1 MSTIYIRK
9 IALGLFLHF
18 VIFLHPPLQVGA
30 TTSLNLVVEDKLVS
44 CCYQQALKCNQD
56 AYLCADPTHLLLVVV
71 TFILVSKE
79 SKTQSSFQATL
90 LLPSQSYDCSDIM
103 TAARPFRSLKKWR
116 RSIYFTYKCHATTKT
131 SFLEIVD
138 CKYLELT
145 SCKTD

>member
-103 TAARPFRSLKKWR
+103 TAARPFRSLKK
-116 RSIYFTYKCHATTKT
+116 
-131 SFLEIVD
+131 
-138 CKYLELT
+138 
-145 SCKTD
+145 

>member
-1 MSTIYIRK
+1 MACHNIISAFLTFLVS
-9 IALGLFLHF
+9 IAKVLLAIKKASFVYQHECYLHTQDCIGSF
-18 VIFLHPPLQVGA
+18 FTFCNLLASSSALQVGA

-103 TAARPFRSLKKWR
+103 TAARPFRSLKK
-116 RSIYFTYKCHATTKT
+116 
-131 SFLEIVD
+131 
-138 CKYLELT
+138 
-145 SCKTD
+145 